1 MNFAVTIPDD
11 VDLIET
17 IEVKQPMAG
26 AELTQ
31 STSNS
36 TIWSYGPIKAGTTDM
51 YLQIQVT
58 LYCMLASEAH
68 LSVKPVLRCLL
79 RKLMK
84 LMIFVY
90 ASLLFCVQLENWN

>member
-1 MNFAVTIPDD
+1 MNFAVTTPDD

-31 STSNS
+31 STSDS

-58 LYCMLASEAH
+58 LYCMLTANSD
-68 LSVKPVLRCLL
+68 LFVRPVLRCILW
-79 RKLMK
+79 KLIK
-84 LMIFVY
+84 LMIFIH
-90 ASLLFCVQLENWN
+90 ASLPFWVQLEN